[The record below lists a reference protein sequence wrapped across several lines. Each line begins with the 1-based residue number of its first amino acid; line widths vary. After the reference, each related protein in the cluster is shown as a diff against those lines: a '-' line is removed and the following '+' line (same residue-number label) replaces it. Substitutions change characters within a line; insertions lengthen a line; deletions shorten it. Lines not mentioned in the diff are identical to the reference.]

1 MVCGSSNIKKIDLRY
16 PEKNEVLDIKDIYV
30 VKKKNIFTIICCK
43 TSYGLYN
50 EHYEHIFEII
60 KQMNIDTFKKRIIIA
75 RFINLVKKINSQ
87 VCTVCYTYNFLK
99 FFQQT
104 GSILLPSII
113 SIQGA
118 SIESNNFQKAMYWG
132 TWGLSLTIGL
142 LTNWIHLFKLDKKFV
157 LYTSVKAKLEQEFWL
172 YISLTGRYGLPIE
185 IKKKNKKIKYKR
197 ATHKYKIDI
206 FLQRVEDLYKKL
218 SDNEADMLLDGMDN
232 KQNDDDD
239 DDEELSDVSVEDAV
253 IHVVHNNNNN
263 EEKQIEMTDLK
274 KNSEEHIIINIEDDI
289 EEDDLPTTSSEN
301 ADKLVNI
308 SENNEVELLKEEEN
322 VETPVPDPD
331 KLI

>member
-1 MVCGSSNIKKIDLRY
+1 
-16 PEKNEVLDIKDIYV
+16 
-30 VKKKNIFTIICCK
+30 
-43 TSYGLYN
+43 
-50 EHYEHIFEII
+50 
-60 KQMNIDTFKKRIIIA
+60 
-75 RFINLVKKINSQ
+75 
-87 VCTVCYTYNFLK
+87 
-99 FFQQT
+99 
-104 GSILLPSII
+104 
-113 SIQGA
+113 
-118 SIESNNFQKAMYWG
+118 
-132 TWGLSLTIGL
+132 GL

>member
-1 MVCGSSNIKKIDLRY
+1 MICGSSNIKKIELRY

-75 RFINLVKKINSQ
+75 RFINLVKNINSQ

-104 GSILLPSII
+104 GSILLPSIL
-113 SIQGA
+113 SIQGT
-118 SIESNNFQKAMYWG
+118 STDPSNFQKAMYWG
-132 TWGLSLTIGL
+132 TWGLSLAIGL
-142 LTNWIHLFKLDKKFV
+142 LTNWIHLFKLDKKFI
-157 LYTSVKAKLEQEFWL
+157 LYTSIKAKLEQEFWL

-185 IKKKNKKIKYKR
+185 IKKKNKKIKYKKP
-197 ATHKYKIDI
+197 THKYKIDI

-218 SDNEADMLLDGMDN
+218 SDNEADMLLDGIDN

-239 DDEELSDVSVEDAV
+239 DDEELSDVSVEDTV
-253 IHVVHNNNNN
+253 IHVVHDNK
-263 EEKQIEMTDLK
+263 EKHIEMTDLK

-308 SENNEVELLKEEEN
+308 SENNEIELLSEEEN
-322 VETPVPDPD
+322 VEIPVPESD